1 MKEKICMY
9 KISDGS
15 LLKIFE
21 NYTVLELVKT
31 NGIFLIA
38 KCENING
45 GKLCSIDY
53 KNKEEIIFHDFQI
66 QTNKCELLNDQ
77 ETALIQYGDE
87 LNKEFN
93 LINVKNGN
101 FIGKI
106 NFEKNIDRNVETY
119 LTVDPIKNEILFR
132 YFELLSPEETMAYLK
147 KKAFVVEG
155 ENSN

>member
-1 MKEKICMY
+1 MY

-21 NYTVLELVKT
+21 NYTMLELVKT
-31 NGIFLIA
+31 NGIFLIT
-38 KCENING
+38 KSDNING
-45 GKLCSIDY
+45 GKLCSMEY
-53 KNKEEIIFHDFQI
+53 KSKDEIIFHDFEI

-77 ETALIQYGDE
+77 ENALIQYGDE

-93 LINVKNGN
+93 LINIKNGK

-106 NFEKNIDRNVETY
+106 NFEKNIERNVETC
-119 LTVDPIKNEILFR
+119 LNIDTNKNEILFR

-155 ENSN
+155 ENPE